1 VAIVY
6 LVVLYKV
13 ESSFHNEFRVNS
25 QLLLLINF
33 LVVTALV
40 MYFLSARSKGKQGP
54 TLNLNPSPEPGSG
67 TVAGENPAEK
77 VPEIKNAKG
86 SATDEPDSPP
96 VKISSAKIEVQEP
109 VRKKEIVYFVYNG
122 HEWEAHEV
130 LGLES
135 GVTLHEATQHYQNLI
150 KTSDPSTFEFYDA
163 AFAAILKLKR
173 NNW

>member
-1 VAIVY
+1 LDAIVY
-6 LVVLYKV
+6 LVVLYKP

-33 LVVTALV
+33 LVVTGLV

-54 TLNLNPSPEPGSG
+54 ILDLQKRSDSDQPAEVKKTI
-67 TVAGENPAEK
+67 ENPDR
-77 VPEIKNAKG
+77 PEFLKNDPPKE
-86 SATDEPDSPP
+86 SRDVKSEP
-96 VKISSAKIEVQEP
+96 VKAELLEP
-109 VRKKEIVYFVYNG
+109 TNKKEIVYFIYNG

-173 NNW
+173 QNW